1 MKRFLIVAAYLLLS
15 ITANA
20 QSLEISRLEMYY
32 AQGHYTKVYKQSGK
46 ILDKPE
52 YDDSSLPAFYR
63 ALSTFQLSGNKKWS
77 KSRPHALNDA
87 KEMYAK
93 LLKTSDGQEVI
104 DNHMEEVMALKQDLI
119 MRAEDLKTEG
129 RSADA
134 EKIAVILSELFDYI
148 PAVEE
153 VKPAVPVKPVEPS
166 KEFTFNATNRQEIVE
181 YAKTQLG
188 KPYVSAGTTPAG
200 FDCSGFTSYIFK
212 AYKIDL
218 PRRSE
223 DQFNSAVKVKENKVQ
238 KGDLV
243 FFDNGNGV
251 NHVGVII
258 SEQGQ
263 SPVMIHASTSKGI
276 IVTDI
281 KSSEYW
287 NKRVK
292 GYGTFLN

>member
-15 ITANA
+15 ISANA
-20 QSLEISRLEMYY
+20 QNIEISRLEMYY
-32 AQGHYTKVYKQSGK
+32 AQGHYAKVFKQSGK

-52 YDDSSLPAFYR
+52 YDDSSIPAFYR
-63 ALSTFQLSGNKKWS
+63 ALSTFQLSGNKKWTR
-77 KSRPHALNDA
+77 SRPHALNDA

-93 LLKTSDGQEVI
+93 LLKTSDGQEI
-104 DNHMEEVMALKQDLI
+104 IENHMEEVMALKQDLI

-129 RSADA
+129 RGSDA
-134 EKIAVILSELFDYI
+134 EKITEILSELFDYI

-153 VKPAVPVKPVEPS
+153 VKPDIPVKPVEPS
-166 KEFTFNATNRQEIVE
+166 KEFTFNAGNRQEIVD

-188 KPYVSAGTTPAG
+188 KPYVSTGTTPAG
-200 FDCSGFTSYIFK
+200 FDCSGFTSYVLG
-212 AYKIDL
+212 AYKVEL
-218 PRRSE
+218 PRRSA
-223 DQFNSAVKVKENKVQ
+223 DQYAQSIKLKENKVQ

-243 FFDNGNGV
+243 FFDNGNGI
-251 NHVGVII
+251 NHVGII
-258 SEQGQ
+258 VSEQGQ
-263 SPVMIHASTSKGI
+263 PPVMIHASTSKGI